1 MQCNKPRKKWT
12 VPRTMHGDYWTS
24 SSRDRSPP
32 LDSSP
37 HPIAFNEKTGSGS
50 CMSCA
55 GKVLC
60 SDTIARLAKTLRA
73 RPAFLGASHF
83 WIHEPPG
90 LNAWIGLV
98 WFFFTTIGLVWLV
111 ARFLWEWA
119 MIIAVALRPLA
130 VMLTESMVSTKKKK
144 ELCYGAYVYRLHCFT
159 CTYKRIYI
167 IPCPK
172 IEKNE

>member
-37 HPIAFNEKTGSGS
+37 HPIACNEKTGSGS
-50 CMSCA
+50 CMNCA

-98 WFFFTTIGLVWLV
+98 WFFFYNNWFGLVGSQIPV
-111 ARFLWEWA
+111 GVGHDYCCRFA
-119 MIIAVALRPLA
+119 
-130 VMLTESMVSTKKKK
+130 STCSDAYGEYGLNKKK